1 VGNQAS
7 YDGASPP
14 RATKGTDLA
23 LLLIILGI
31 ILAVLVHYGLGLAL
45 ILIGLLLLVLPRL

>member
-1 VGNQAS
+1 
-7 YDGASPP
+7 
-14 RATKGTDLA
+14 LA